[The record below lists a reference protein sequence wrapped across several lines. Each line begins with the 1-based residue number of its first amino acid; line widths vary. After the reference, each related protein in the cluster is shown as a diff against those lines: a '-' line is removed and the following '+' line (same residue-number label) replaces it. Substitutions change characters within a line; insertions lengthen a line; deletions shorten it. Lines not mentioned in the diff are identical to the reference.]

1 MAGQPDQ
8 DRTWTKPDFR
18 GLLENAGK
26 IPKRPKKN
34 KAAKEPQRHYDERPN
49 VLWLMADQWRGDML
63 GCLGHPA
70 VQTPNLDKLAAKGV
84 AFSRTYC
91 TSPVCLPSRA
101 SFFTGLSLPHH
112 QALTNGMPMKKD
124 TPCFTNLLKEAG
136 YRTANIGKH
145 HAGVSAQH
153 CWEYLDNSPDA
164 FGATAPRNVAFDP
177 NNYPELT
184 FIADEV
190 CDNSDRVL
198 YGTYPGPVPTT
209 KSYRLTTQAMRWLY
223 YHDDPRPF
231 FLRVS
236 YDDPH
241 PPVVPPPPFDKM
253 YDPAGVPA
261 DLIEGAKESFANK
274 TWTVQT
280 YAEQK
285 GVTKIT
291 EAQHREHIARYMGL
305 CSHLDAQIGRLLDYL
320 EEIGYADNTLV
331 VFNSDHGHMIGEHG
345 LTHKHYVLYE
355 GVNRIPFIMRW
366 PGKLPENSINNALI
380 DGCDFAPTMMDALH
394 VDGLG
399 EVDGQSVLP
408 LARGECDTINDYVVC
423 QYDDFCF
430 SIVEERFKLI
440 RYDSDDESVG
450 EFYDLENDPYEK
462 QNLWNDPRV
471 SDAQARLDQAL
482 NAWRTKHGATSQ
494 RV

>member
-1 MAGQPDQ
+1 MAHVPGQ
-8 DRTWTKPDFR
+8 DRTFKKPDFR
-18 GLLENAGK
+18 SLLEDQGK
-26 IPKRPKKN
+26 IPKRPKRQ
-34 KAAKEPQRHYDERPN
+34 KAAKEPQRHYDERTN

-70 VQTPNLDKLAAKGV
+70 IKTPNLDKLASQGV
-84 AFSRTYC
+84 NFSRTYC
-91 TSPVCLPSRA
+91 SSPVCLPSRA
-101 SFFTGLSLPHH
+101 SMFTGLNLPHH
-112 QALTNGMPMKKD
+112 QAITNGMPMKKD
-124 TPCFTNLLKEAG
+124 TPCFTALLKEDG

-145 HAGVSAQH
+145 HAGVSGQH
-153 CWEYLDNSPDA
+153 CWEYQDNSPDA

-177 NNYPELT
+177 ENYPELT

-190 CDNSDRVL
+190 CDDSDRVL

-209 KSYRLTTQAMRWLY
+209 KSYRLTTQAMKWLY

-253 YDPAGVPA
+253 YDPADVPQ
-261 DLIEGAKESFANK
+261 DLIDRAKESFANK

-285 GVTKIT
+285 GLTKIA
-291 EAQHREHIARYMGL
+291 EDQHREHVARYMGL

-331 VFNSDHGHMIGEHG
+331 LFNSDHGHMLGEHG

-366 PGKLPENSINNALI
+366 PGKLPEGKVSDALI
-380 DGCDFAPTMMDALH
+380 DGCDLAPTLMDALG

-399 EVDGQSVLP
+399 NIDGHSILP
-408 LARGECDTINDYVVC
+408 IAKGETDSINEYVVC

-430 SIVEERFKLI
+430 SIVDQRWKLI
-440 RYDSDDESVG
+440 NYDSDDEGIG
-450 EFYDLENDPYEK
+450 EFYDLEADPYEK
-462 QNLWNDPRV
+462 DNLWGKDNV
-471 SDAQARLDQAL
+471 ANEQARLWQAL
-482 NAWRTKHGATSQ
+482 CDWRERNGAVSQ